1 MDAELLV
8 EWASRSGEHT
18 SVLLYCDGDLAS
30 FSCDSV
36 QVVYNAPFLIVFD
49 EACGYHIQR

>member
-49 EACGYHIQR
+49 EACGNHIQR